1 MNKKKILIT
10 ILLVLAVLSAVMVIS
25 EHKTHF
31 VSKFLD
37 SVIAD
42 NIDHYLPCDQ
52 LPTIE
57 EVNKTVQAHK
67 DVLEKI
73 IKEIGSRYRDGDI
86 KVTWEVKDNWG
97 MALEGDKDGSYFGV
111 YWGEAKGCENT
122 GKGDI
127 LFDYLSHSDR
137 EIIEKILGANFF
149 GIPYRGE
156 NH

>member
-1 MNKKKILIT
+1 MNKKKIFI
-10 ILLVLAVLSAVMVIS
+10 IVILVLVALLMIGIIS
-25 EHKTHF
+25 ERKTHF

-37 SVIAD
+37 STISD
-42 NIDHYLPCDQ
+42 NINHYLSCDQ

-57 EVNKTVQAHK
+57 EVNKAVQTHRDTV
-67 DVLEKI
+67 EKI
-73 IKEIGSRYRDGDI
+73 IKEIGSRYREGDI
-86 KVTWEVKDNWG
+86 KVTWDVKDNG
-97 MALEGDKDGSYFGV
+97 GTALERDNDGSYFGV

-137 EIIEKILGANFF
+137 EIIEKTLGTNFF
-149 GIPYRGE
+149 GTPYRGE